1 MLKVLPRNNDAI
13 VVVPEDKILGNE
25 YRDKVVLAVEHYTN
39 EAYIV
44 IDDVDDR
51 RGSSN
56 HIMKLIPVRYSWRH
70 QIEYDTMD
78 DLLKEFDVYMFDSLE
93 ELVEQKKNERWCF

>member
-1 MLKVLPRNNDAI
+1 MLKVLPRNNGEV
-13 VVVPEDKILGNE
+13 VVVPEDEILGDE
-25 YRDKVVLAVEHYTN
+25 YRQKIVLAVEHYTN

-44 IDDVDDR
+44 IEDTDDAV
-51 RGSSN
+51 GSVN

-78 DLLKEFDVYMFDSLE
+78 DLVRDFDVFLFDSLE